1 MMDIGEFVPPLP
13 LEPPDNEMSGSGK
26 CKAPPPPPLQTS
38 SDAEE
43 MDVSSGGDGPSF
55 APAEDNDIPLL
66 TKGSASFSSRALH
79 GNSCPGTGRH
89 APPVTSFLP
98 DLRLLRD
105 VKISVSFG
113 GDSGSSSSSK
123 GKDRKVLYTGQGQ
136 IDEQQVN
143 RKAQGSAGEGTGQ
156 GDVSVEPEAEQE
168 NKVEF
173 AVLDEVEDFSENFL
187 EDGEESEYTSEMI
200 VQQQQANDEDHVYA
214 YEVHEVSHCFHAT
227 TTVFNVHLLQE
238 DVKLLKL

>member
-1 MMDIGEFVPPLP
+1 MDVGEFVPPLP
-13 LEPPDNEMSGSGK
+13 LEPPDDEVSGSGTR
-26 CKAPPPPPLQTS
+26 KAPPPPPLQTS

-55 APAEDNDIPLL
+55 APAEDTDVPVFA
-66 TKGSASFSSRALH
+66 KGSASFSSRALH
-79 GNSCPGTGRH
+79 ADSCPGTGRH

-113 GDSGSSSSSK
+113 GDGGGGGGGSSK

-136 IDEQQVN
+136 IDEQQVEN
-143 RKAQGSAGEGTGQ
+143 GEAQGGEGAGAGQ
-156 GDVSVEPEAEQE
+156 GDASLEPEVEQE

-173 AVLDEVEDFSENFL
+173 AVLDELEDFSENFL
-187 EDGEESEYTSEMI
+187 EAEDGEESEYTSEMI
-200 VQQQQANDEDHVYA
+200 VQQQQANDEEHVYA
-214 YEVHEVSHCFHAT
+214 YEVHEAPRVSSHDRSA
-227 TTVFNVHLLQE
+227 
-238 DVKLLKL
+238 

>member
-1 MMDIGEFVPPLP
+1 MDIGEFVPPLP
-13 LEPPDNEMSGSGK
+13 LEPPDDEASGSSK

-43 MDVSSGGDGPSF
+43 MDVSSGGDGPSL
-55 APAEDNDIPLL
+55 APAEDTDFPLL

-79 GNSCPGTGRH
+79 GDSCPGTGRH

-113 GDSGSSSSSK
+113 GDGGSSSK

-136 IDEQQVN
+136 IDEEQVEN
-143 RKAQGSAGEGTGQ
+143 RKAQSSAGEETGQ

-173 AVLDEVEDFSENFL
+173 AVLDELEDFSENFL
-187 EDGEESEYTSEMI
+187 ETEDGEESEYTSEMI
-200 VQQQQANDEDHVYA
+200 VQQQQANDEEQVYA
-214 YEVHEVSHCFHAT
+214 YEVHETSHCFHLMT
-227 TTVFNVHLLQE
+227 I
-238 DVKLLKL
+238 

>member
-1 MMDIGEFVPPLP
+1 MDAGEFVPPLP
-13 LEPPDNEMSGSGK
+13 LEPPDDEISGSGK

-43 MDVSSGGDGPSF
+43 MDVSSGGDGPPL
-55 APAEDNDIPLL
+55 APAEDPDVPLL

-79 GNSCPGTGRH
+79 GDSCPGTGRH

-113 GDSGSSSSSK
+113 GDGGSSSSK

-136 IDEQQVN
+136 IDEQQVEN
-143 RKAQGSAGEGTGQ
+143 GKTQGSAGEGAGQ
-156 GDVSVEPEAEQE
+156 GDASVEAEAEQE

-173 AVLDEVEDFSENFL
+173 AVLDELEDFSENFL
-187 EDGEESEYTSEMI
+187 ETEDGEESEYTSEMI
-200 VQQQQANDEDHVYA
+200 AQQQEANDEDHVYA
-214 YEVHEVSHCFHAT
+214 YEVHEMSRLFDHA
-227 TTVFNVHLLQE
+227 HLLQE
-238 DVKLLKL
+238 DEK